1 MFKRIDWNVIWWL
14 DFKILKFVKRFE
26 WVKSLLEFGEIFLF
40 LGCTRLRCDINML
53 QLYIFLDHLFSLQ
66 ALLSRIVS
74 VSLSIVWLIRCDYG
88 YKPALGGYSSQ
99 HSPPFCCL
107 CYQKSMSQWENLKM
121 SRYPDLVANG
131 RNTNNLAVCFPFLG
145 DLAILMSGL
154 ASTLYVKVY
163 IYIYVVALTQFL
175 ILIWMPKYIFVI
187 VALSLNLSASIL
199 VLIIQINVLNWKFTS
214 IFWLQ
219 IIEASSIFSTVKK

>member
-1 MFKRIDWNVIWWL
+1 MFKHIDWNVIWWL

-53 QLYIFLDHLFSLQ
+53 YIFLDHLFSLQ

-88 YKPALGGYSSQ
+88 YKPALGDYSSQ

-107 CYQKSMSQWENLKM
+107 CYQKSMSQLENLKM

>member
-1 MFKRIDWNVIWWL
+1 
-14 DFKILKFVKRFE
+14 
-26 WVKSLLEFGEIFLF
+26 
-40 LGCTRLRCDINML
+40 ML

-74 VSLSIVWLIRCDYG
+74 VSLSIVWLIRCDCG
-88 YKPALGGYSSQ
+88 YKPALGDYSSQ

-175 ILIWMPKYIFVI
+175 ILI
-187 VALSLNLSASIL
+187 
-199 VLIIQINVLNWKFTS
+199 
-214 IFWLQ
+214 
-219 IIEASSIFSTVKK
+219 